1 MGAYKIKW
9 LACISLSIM
18 LQKNVLVTRIASKKM
33 HTKCPI
39 RVSIC
44 VQSNSD
50 VTDFVFLWS
59 ITRRTLDDLPCL
71 YSFSKVILKLSHSAR
86 GHFVTLIQ
94 SDLHLM
100 TCKLGH
106 KNVATTEY
114 FLEGFT
120 RTAPCFERSKFI
132 LRSKCSSLPPST
144 CRQRI
149 DLTNSKV
156 YSSLL
161 NKINENHKRQ
171 QQQ

>member
-33 HTKCPI
+33 QTKCPI

-100 TCKLGH
+100 TCNLGH
-106 KNVATTEY
+106 KNVVTTEY
-114 FLEGFT
+114 ISQEQLC
-120 RTAPCFERSKFI
+120 A
-132 LRSKCSSLPPST
+132 
-144 CRQRI
+144 
-149 DLTNSKV
+149 
-156 YSSLL
+156 L
-161 NKINENHKRQ
+161 NKVNLSCAQSFHPFQ
-171 QQQ
+171 QQPVDSALTSLMAKYILHC

>member
-18 LQKNVLVTRIASKKM
+18 LQKNVLVTRIASK
-33 HTKCPI
+33 I

-44 VQSNSD
+44 VLSNSD
-50 VTDFVFLWS
+50 VTDCVFLWS

-94 SDLHLM
+94 RGLHLM
-100 TCKLGH
+100 TCNLGH
-106 KNVATTEY
+106 KNVVTTEY
-114 FLEGFT
+114 FLEVFT

-144 CRQRI
+144 CR
-149 DLTNSKV
+149 
-156 YSSLL
+156 
-161 NKINENHKRQ
+161 
-171 QQQ
+171 